1 MSGRMSLSLLLRC
14 SAWLVL
20 AAVAIVTLS
29 PIGLRPK
36 TPAPADLERLAAF
49 VVLGLAF
56 VLAYPRRWVT
66 TVSLLLVAAGLL
78 EIGQHLVPGRH
89 GMSHDFALKAAGA
102 GLGAGL
108 ALVMRRAAFATGV
121 RLDSKD

>member
-1 MSGRMSLSLLLRC
+1 MSSSLLMRC
-14 SAWLVL
+14 AAWLIFAV
-20 AAVAIVTLS
+20 VAIVTLS

-56 VLAYPRRWVT
+56 ALAYPRRWVT
-66 TVSLLLVAAGLL
+66 TVSLLCIAAGLL
-78 EIGQHLVPGRH
+78 EVGQHLVPGRH
-89 GMSHDFALKAAGA
+89 GMPHDFALKAAGA

-108 ALVMRRAAFATGV
+108 ALAVRRVAFATGV
-121 RLDSKD
+121 RLDPQQ

>member
-1 MSGRMSLSLLLRC
+1 MSRSFLMRC
-14 SAWLVL
+14 AAWLIL
-20 AAVAIVTLS
+20 AAVAVVTLS

-36 TPAPADLERLAAF
+36 SPAPADLERLAAF

-56 VLAYPRRWVT
+56 VLAYPRRWVA
-66 TVSLLLVAAGLL
+66 TVALLCIAAGLL

-89 GMSHDFALKAAGA
+89 GMPHDIALKAAGA

-108 ALVMRRAAFATGV
+108 ALAMRRAAFATGV
-121 RLDSKD
+121 RLDSRD